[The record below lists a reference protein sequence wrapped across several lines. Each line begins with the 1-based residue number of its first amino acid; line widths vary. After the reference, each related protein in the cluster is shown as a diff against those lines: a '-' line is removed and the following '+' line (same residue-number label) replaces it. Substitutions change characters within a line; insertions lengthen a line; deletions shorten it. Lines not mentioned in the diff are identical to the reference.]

1 MGCGAVVGGVSLDD
15 VDVDKEA
22 IIQGQVM
29 RDGQPVGG
37 AYVRL
42 HDKDGEFTA
51 EMPTSDAGE
60 FRFFAAPGRWTV
72 RTLAPKADPVDRAVI
87 ASVGNIAELTVTL

>member
-1 MGCGAVVGGVSLDD
+1 MGCGAVVGGVSLED
-15 VDVDKEA
+15 VDVDKES
-22 IIQGQVM
+22 IIQGQVV
-29 RDGQPVGG
+29 RDGVPVGG

-72 RTLAPKADPVDRAVI
+72 RTLAPGTEPVDRAVV
-87 ASVGNIAELTVTL
+87 ASLGNIAELTITI

>member
-72 RTLAPKADPVDRAVI
+72 RTLAPKSEPVDRAVI

>member
-87 ASVGNIAELTVTL
+87 ASIGNIAELTVTI

>member
-15 VDVDKEA
+15 VDVAKES
-22 IIQGQVM
+22 IIQGQVV
-29 RDGQPVGG
+29 RDGAPVAG

-60 FRFFAAPGRWTV
+60 FRFFAAPGWWTV
-72 RTLAPKADPVDRAVI
+72 RTLAPEAEVVDRPVV
-87 ASVGNIAELTVTL
+87 ASQGNIAELTVRL

>member
-87 ASVGNIAELTVTL
+87 ASIGNIAELTVTL

>member
-29 RDGQPVGG
+29 RDGEPAGG

-72 RTLAPKADPVDRAVI
+72 RTLAPRTEPVDRAVV
-87 ASVGNIAELTVTL
+87 ASIGNIAELTISI

>member
-22 IIQGQVM
+22 IIQGQVV
-29 RDGQPVGG
+29 RDGVPVGG

-42 HDKDGEFTA
+42 NDKDGEFTA

-72 RTLAPKADPVDRAVI
+72 RTLAPRTEPVDRAVV
-87 ASVGNIAELTVTL
+87 ASLGNIAELTVSI